1 VTVRLRATLSG
12 QAKPIE
18 RIAFSPNGKLIATSS
33 EDYTVRLW
41 DAYTGELKAIRSGE
55 DKAKWEQE
63 RWYYNWNH
71 ITTHD
76 IPNDFVGQLKQAI
89 DNGAHALA
97 VSPDRSAE

>member
-1 VTVRLRATLSG
+1 MSNYVSSIPATVLILIRGVRALDATQFQPPPQVTVRLRATLSG

-63 RWYYNWNH
+63 R
-71 ITTHD
+71 
-76 IPNDFVGQLKQAI
+76 
-89 DNGAHALA
+89 
-97 VSPDRSAE
+97 